1 MADEGAERRF
11 FGEIVR
17 NANTYGSTTKPRPK
31 YAKFAKHDI
40 SRLDTLQGIALKYGA
55 TVEQIKRENKLWTND
70 SLFLREYL
78 YIPITNENT
87 HLIKDDWELLSSDE
101 VRSRSNSEL
110 LNSNEDLGARGSDK
124 TEPNVNVGESVN
136 SAKSETAGM
145 DFFSKYDSSIA
156 ALKSKVDKLEQNSSP
171 APSSPMTRLLDLESP
186 YQITEKETAC

>member
-55 TVEQIKRENKLWTND
+55 T
-70 SLFLREYL
+70 
-78 YIPITNENT
+78 NT

-156 ALKSKVDKLEQNSSP
+156 ALKSKVDKLEQNSSRDANLSELIP
-171 APSSPMTRLLDLESP
+171 RRHSDYNKVSHTPPRKFSTGEPDSPVLVIRSNTRSSKL
-186 YQITEKETAC
+186 TEPLQMI

>member
-55 TVEQIKRENKLWTND
+55 TV
-70 SLFLREYL
+70 
-78 YIPITNENT
+78 
-87 HLIKDDWELLSSDE
+87 DDWELLSSDE

-156 ALKSKVDKLEQNSSP
+156 ALKSKVDKLEQNS
-171 APSSPMTRLLDLESP
+171 
-186 YQITEKETAC
+186 